1 MAAAKTKTSLAA
13 VMLGDFRNERGAE
26 RRAEIKALFVS
37 TSRYE
42 LADAAIE
49 RVQRNAVKAVT
60 RSVE

>member
-1 MAAAKTKTSLAA
+1 MSGKKGGNKT
-13 VMLGDFRNERGAE
+13 
-26 RRAEIKALFVS
+26 LFVS